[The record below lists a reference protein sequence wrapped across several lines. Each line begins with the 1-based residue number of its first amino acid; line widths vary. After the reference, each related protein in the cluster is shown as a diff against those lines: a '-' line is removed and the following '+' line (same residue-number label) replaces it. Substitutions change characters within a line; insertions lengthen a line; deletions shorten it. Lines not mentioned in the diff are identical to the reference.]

1 VRLNKKM
8 NMNNEAMEKLL
19 HKATTGRLATI
30 DTDGFPIIIPLN
42 FVLLNQCIYFHSAT
56 IGEKLD
62 NIRRNLKVGFEVDQY
77 IVTLPC
83 YYFEGS
89 QDPSETDTLYRSV
102 VIRGISRIL
111 EDNADKV
118 LPLQRLMEKYQP
130 EGGYTAV
137 DVNNLGLQHAAVVEI
152 VIENMTGKEKIGQHW
167 PLEKRLA
174 IARKIYDYHPQA
186 HDILSQIGIVVHE
199 DRETVQLSLANE
211 NV

>member
-1 VRLNKKM
+1 MRLNKKM

-42 FVLLNQCIYFHSAT
+42 FVLLNQCIYFNSAT

-89 QDPSETDTLYRSV
+89 QDP
-102 VIRGISRIL
+102 
-111 EDNADKV
+111 
-118 LPLQRLMEKYQP
+118 
-130 EGGYTAV
+130 
-137 DVNNLGLQHAAVVEI
+137 
-152 VIENMTGKEKIGQHW
+152 
-167 PLEKRLA
+167 
-174 IARKIYDYHPQA
+174 
-186 HDILSQIGIVVHE
+186 
-199 DRETVQLSLANE
+199 
-211 NV
+211 